1 MASLAALAVLA
12 VLIVSGWSCA
22 GAGTGLVVGRVE
34 GFDGGPEDYRVL
46 REGRL
51 ISVDL
56 FLELFDGDEVSVLH
70 DSHRIRLDLYYG
82 DGRLVEWGKRQGPLV
97 VRAGAVPTV
106 GMNFRRWAWSWF
118 AKAREENSVSVHVR
132 GATGV
137 VPLSLPLL
145 AERPGRLIA
154 GTRPLAIAWFGGRPP
169 YRVCVYRVDTQSSI
183 LALEEIG
190 DLRLRSDSIALRP
203 GAYVVEVRD
212 ADGSR
217 VSGRF
222 EVLPKGQAP
231 PDPAELSQSR
241 LPDPVRTT
249 MVAVWLASRGN
260 GAWVLEAYQRVVP
273 LAASYYPASLLRDTL
288 EQGERP
294 AAPPE

>member
-1 MASLAALAVLA
+1 MASLVALAAL
-12 VLIVSGWSCA
+12 IVFGWSCA
-22 GAGTGLVVGRVE
+22 EAGTGLVVGRVE
-34 GFDGGPEDYRVL
+34 GFEGGPADYRVL
-46 REGRL
+46 RDGRP
-51 ISVDL
+51 IPVDF
-56 FLELFDGDEVSVLH
+56 FLELFDGDEISVLH

-118 AKAREENSVSVHVR
+118 AQAREENSISVHVR
-132 GATGV
+132 GAGGV

-145 AERPGRLIA
+145 SERPGRVIA
-154 GTRPLAIAWFGGRPP
+154 GTRTLALAWYGGRPP
-169 YRVCVYRVDTQSSI
+169 YQVRVYQVDTQSPMLS
-183 LALEEIG
+183 LEKIG
-190 DLRLRSDSIALRP
+190 EVRVRSGSIALP
-203 GAYVVEVRD
+203 QGAYVVEVRD
-212 ADGSR
+212 ADGSQ

-222 EVLPKGQAP
+222 EALLKDQVPA
-231 PDPAELSQSR
+231 DPAELSQSR
-241 LPDPVRTT
+241 LPDPVRNT

-273 LAASYYPASLLRDTL
+273 LAASYYPAGLLRDTL

-294 AAPPE
+294 ASPPE